1 MDILLDLPALCFGTG
16 STPAEPLPDPGH
28 HDARGLSEL
37 LAEHARTVR
46 SERVSLADI
55 ADVLGTRSIGAW
67 LLILASPMVLP
78 VPAPGISVLF
88 GVPLMIISAQL
99 ALGGR
104 RAWLPAVILRQSMA
118 RTDYVALMA
127 RVRPAVEH
135 FERIVRPRALWLAND
150 WAKIPIGLTCLVLAM
165 IITLP
170 IPLGHV
176 APGTAICLLA
186 LGFMERDGVVIGI
199 GFVAAVLALV
209 IVTLASAGAVNALH
223 HWFIG

>member
-1 MDILLDLPALCFGTG
+1 LDLPALCFGTG

>member
-1 MDILLDLPALCFGTG
+1 M
-16 STPAEPLPDPGH
+16 PDPEQ
-28 HDARGLSEL
+28 HDARSLSAL
-37 LAEHARTVR
+37 LAEHARTVA

-55 ADVLGTRSIGAW
+55 ADFLGTRSIGAW
-67 LLILASPMVLP
+67 LLILALPMVLP

-88 GVPLMIISAQL
+88 GIPLMMISAQL

-104 RAWLPAVILRQSMA
+104 RAWLPAFILRKSMA
-118 RTDYVALMA
+118 RADYVALMA
-127 RVRPAVEH
+127 RMQPAVERL
-135 FERIVRPRALWLAND
+135 ERLVRPRAFWLAND
-150 WAKIPIGLTCLVLAM
+150 WAKMPIGLICLVLAM

-176 APGTAICLLA
+176 APGSAICLLA
-186 LGFMERDGVVIGI
+186 LGLMERDGVVIGI

-223 HWFIG
+223 QWFIG

>member
-1 MDILLDLPALCFGTG
+1 LDILLDLPALCFGTG

-67 LLILASPMVLP
+67 LLILALPMVLP

-118 RTDYVALMA
+118 RKDYVALM
-127 RVRPAVEH
+127 VHVQPAVEH

-150 WAKIPIGLTCLVLAM
+150 WAKIPIGLSCLVLAM

>member
-1 MDILLDLPALCFGTG
+1 M
-16 STPAEPLPDPGH
+16 PDPDH

-46 SERVSLADI
+46 GERVSLAEI
-55 ADVLGTRSIGAW
+55 ADILGARSIGAW
-67 LLILASPMVLP
+67 LVILALPMALP
-78 VPAPGISVLF
+78 VPMPGISILF
-88 GVPLMIISAQL
+88 GVPLMMISAQL

-104 RAWLPAVILRQSMA
+104 RAWLPPFILRQSIA
-118 RTDYVALMA
+118 RADYVALVA
-127 RVRPAVEH
+127 RMQPAVERL
-135 FERIVRPRALWLAND
+135 ERIVRPRAFWLAND
-150 WAKIPIGLTCLVLAM
+150 WAKIPVGLVCLVLAM

-186 LGFMERDGVVIGI
+186 LGLMERDGVVIGI
-199 GFVAAVLALV
+199 GFAAAVLALV
-209 IVTLASAGAVNALH
+209 IVTLGSAGAVNAVH

>member
-1 MDILLDLPALCFGTG
+1 M
-16 STPAEPLPDPGH
+16 
-28 HDARGLSEL
+28 
-37 LAEHARTVR
+37 VR

-118 RTDYVALMA
+118 RKDYVALM
-127 RVRPAVEH
+127 VHVQPAVEH

-150 WAKIPIGLTCLVLAM
+150 WAKIPIGLSCLVLAM

>member
-1 MDILLDLPALCFGTG
+1 V
-16 STPAEPLPDPGH
+16 PDPDH
-28 HDARGLSEL
+28 NNARGLSEL
-37 LAEHARTVR
+37 LAEHARTVA

-55 ADVLGTRSIGAW
+55 ADCLGPRSIGAW
-67 LLILASPMVLP
+67 LLILALPMVLP

-88 GVPLMIISAQL
+88 GIPLMMISGQL

-104 RAWLPAVILRQSMA
+104 RAWLPAFILRQSMA
-118 RTDYVALMA
+118 RADYVALVA
-127 RVRPAVEH
+127 RMRPAVER
-135 FERIVRPRALWLAND
+135 FERLVRPRAAWLATD
-150 WAKIPIGLTCLVLAM
+150 WTKIPIGLICLLLAA

-199 GFVAAVLALV
+199 GFAAAALALV
-209 IVTLASAGAVNALH
+209 IVTVASAGAVNAVH
-223 HWFIG
+223 HWFMG

>member
-1 MDILLDLPALCFGTG
+1 MDLPALCFGTG
-16 STPAEPLPDPGH
+16 STPADPLPDPGH
-28 HDARGLSEL
+28 NGARGLSEL

-55 ADVLGTRSIGAW
+55 ADVLGTRSFGAW
-67 LLILASPMVLP
+67 LLILALPMVLP
-78 VPAPGISVLF
+78 VPAPSISVLF
-88 GVPLMIISAQL
+88 GVPLMVISAQL

-104 RAWLPAVILRQSMA
+104 RACLPGFILRQSVA
-118 RTDYVALMA
+118 RADYLALVARMQ
-127 RVRPAVEH
+127 PAMER
-135 FERIVRPRALWLAND
+135 FERLVRPRAFWLAND
-150 WAKIPIGLTCLVLAM
+150 WAKIPIGVICLVLAM

-176 APGTAICLLA
+176 APGSAICLLA

>member
-1 MDILLDLPALCFGTG
+1 LPN
-16 STPAEPLPDPGH
+16 PEQ
-28 HDARGLSEL
+28 HDALSLSAL
-37 LAEHARTVR
+37 LAEHARTVA

-55 ADVLGTRSIGAW
+55 ADFLGARSIGSW
-67 LLILASPMVLP
+67 LLILALPMVLP

-88 GVPLMIISAQL
+88 GIPLMMISAQL

-104 RAWLPAVILRQSMA
+104 RAWLPAFILRKSMA
-118 RTDYVALMA
+118 RADYVALMA
-127 RVRPAVEH
+127 RMQPAVERL
-135 FERIVRPRALWLAND
+135 ERLVRPRACWLAND
-150 WAKIPIGLTCLVLAM
+150 WAKMPIGLICLVLAM

-176 APGTAICLLA
+176 APGSAICLLA